1 MIDLNG
7 LAVCQIG
14 AAGGAVAGMGN
25 SHFPRGELLHD
36 AACEHLTDQPQSL
49 MTVKNAVVIDDN
61 AAALLPTVL

>member
-14 AAGGAVAGMGN
+14 AAGGAVAGVGN
-25 SHFPRGELLHD
+25 RHLPRGELLHD

-49 MTVKNAVVIDDN
+49 MTGKNAVVIDDN